1 MKAVKRG
8 GADGFSPGSCT
19 ESTLIRKAE
28 SGSKEAFEVL
38 MKGLMDIIYSYIS
51 SHVDTAEDIKDILQ
65 ETMLSVWNGLKSFD
79 SRSSFK
85 TWVIGITRRRIADH
99 YRKRYRDA
107 ADRLSEFEDILSSED
122 DYERINNRNDI
133 KAALAVLDKTEREIV
148 FLAFNVQLTYSEISE
163 IMGIPAGTVKSR
175 MSAIK
180 AKLRKQLDK
189 EGGYGRV

>member
-19 ESTLIRKAE
+19 ESTLIRKAG

>member
-1 MKAVKRG
+1 
-8 GADGFSPGSCT
+8 
-19 ESTLIRKAE
+19 
-28 SGSKEAFEVL
+28 
-38 MKGLMDIIYSYIS
+38 MDIIYSYIS